1 MPQVSQNPVIIVEG
15 AGFWY
20 SRYDEMKDS
29 LAKVI
34 AEEKIFILP
43 VTMLDWIGFPPS
55 PDKATNRIMKMIHET
70 IEAVEKKY
78 PGEPITIV
86 AHSGGGTVAMIYLL
100 GKEFQA
106 DTYTPSKS
114 VKKLVTLGTP
124 FHSLE
129 SYGKVKSDFIMQNL
143 KPEFFNSVEVISI
156 VSDPYFGKL
165 NGTLTEAACYYF
177 YKSVSGQGDLSGD
190 GIVTVKS
197 CFLDGARNIIIRGV
211 EHLPTPMTKWYGA
224 KEGVQQWQQYL

>member
-1 MPQVSQNPVIIVEG
+1 MAQVAQNPIIIVEG

-20 SRYDEMKDS
+20 SRYDEMKNC
-29 LAKVI
+29 LARVVP
-34 AEEKIFILP
+34 EEKVFILP

-55 PDKATNRIMKMIHET
+55 PEKATNRIMKMIDET
-70 IEAVEKKY
+70 IEIIEKKY

-86 AHSGGGTVAMIYLL
+86 AHSGGGTVAMIYML
-100 GKEFQA
+100 GKEFQG
-106 DTYTPSKS
+106 DVFSRQKS
-114 VKKLVTLGTP
+114 VKKLITLGTP
-124 FHSLE
+124 FHSHE
-129 SYGKVKSDFIMQNL
+129 SYGKVKSDFIVKNVT
-143 KPEFFNSVEVISI
+143 PEFFNQYEVISI

-165 NGTLTEAACYYF
+165 NGSLTEAACYYF
-177 YKSVSGQGDLSGD
+177 YKSVSGQGELSGD